1 MMPLRVRSSIWPCL
15 PSLQA
20 GGNLLSDTVMAEK
33 RIGCTTAVDTRIWAD
48 KYFSEKRATFVSTE
62 VLGDEHRLGL
72 RVYANANTFFVVALG

>member
-1 MMPLRVRSSIWPCL
+1 
-15 PSLQA
+15 
-20 GGNLLSDTVMAEK
+20 MAEK

-48 KYFSEKRATFVSTE
+48 KYFSEKRATFVSTDVSTE